1 MRSWIRVMAAAGVA
15 AAVAACGGDGP
26 GGPSAAGSMSATID
40 GQAWSAATINR
51 ARSGSGVMISG
62 TGQGLTVNLIVTISE
77 PGTVVIEP
85 GPNLTN
91 LNVSEGAQAWV
102 ASGALG
108 SGSITFNTLTDAGAA
123 GTFAFTGDLSAGSS
137 PIATR
142 TVTQG
147 TFQVT
152 F

>member
-1 MRSWIRVMAAAGVA
+1 MARAGVA

-26 GGPSAAGSMSATID
+26 SGPSTVGSISATID
-40 GQAWSAATINR
+40 GQAWSAATMSR
-51 ARSGSGVMISG
+51 ARSGNGVVISG
-62 TGQGLTVNLIVTISE
+62 TGQGLTVNLVVTISE

-85 GPNLTN
+85 GLNLTN
-91 LNVSEGAQAWV
+91 LNVSEGTQAWI

-123 GTFAFTGDLSAGSS
+123 GTFAFTGELSAGSS
-137 PIATR
+137 SIATR